1 MVLLIFYTGYGLSSF
16 PCGLVWS
23 RRWSLLVILSILF
36 YKRSVNFI
44 SLFLKP
50 DYTSLI
56 YYLSL
61 NLHYFYSIRAACD
74 IVDSMF
80 VIWLLLV
87 LWRRFFYIITNHV
100 GRSVDAQKS
109 NVDSSLEE
117 VEAQIEEIQNR
128 AAGRTLPRF
137 QQSQLDRLEQQVG
150 YQKTV
155 RFPWQAR
162 DRHRTTP

>member
-1 MVLLIFYTGYGLSSF
+1 
-16 PCGLVWS
+16 
-23 RRWSLLVILSILF
+23 
-36 YKRSVNFI
+36 
-44 SLFLKP
+44 
-50 DYTSLI
+50 
-56 YYLSL
+56 
-61 NLHYFYSIRAACD
+61 
-74 IVDSMF
+74 
-80 VIWLLLV
+80 
-87 LWRRFFYIITNHV
+87 V

-155 RFPWQAR
+155 RFP
-162 DRHRTTP
+162 